1 MSDLRC
7 RIAGVASLVAAAGS
21 TALHRAVYE
30 GAKHGPTQ
38 LGELALGL
46 LSFACASLGVLLI
59 LHGAGLWRGGPA
71 RPLGETGDRHG
82 LSEGRHGVAAVLA
95 DRALAA
101 TVARRAKSFPGN
113 SMRGQRVR

>member
-7 RIAGVASLVAAAGS
+7 RIAGVACLVAAAGS

-30 GAKHGPTQ
+30 SAKHGPAQ

-59 LHGAGLWRGGPA
+59 LHGANLWRRGPMRTEPDA
-71 RPLGETGDRHG
+71 GDRHG
-82 LSEGRHGVAAVLA
+82 APEGRHGVAVVLA

-101 TVARRAKSFPGN
+101 AFARRAKSLPGD
-113 SMRGQRVR
+113 SMLGRRVR